1 MGSTTS
7 SSISISSRSMG
18 TFIADAITTN
28 LFFQGDQAEHCDL
41 GQGVQRTACDSWV
54 RRVHQGHHRRL
65 WEVSTMYRFR
75 QLSKAASSITSDCIP
90 NMISDCQRWIIEPV
104 WFDICPMPLS
114 QLSLWSGIKQS
125 RRSWILKLPG
135 VEATARELRRTTSPN
150 WLVEIPTSGG
160 LVSAQPMD
168 RGRLGFV
175 WGVHPLPTYQVL
187 HWRLPGPLLHPVH
200 QQAVHLRL
208 GAQPH
213 GSWGEVLRAC
223 QSHIHVRPDISIVVF
238 HKRPSRSN
246 HIPVHPF
253 MLWAISVVTK
263 QDRKFRPHPIRWA
276 KTQELTTALIFP
288 DWSKQIDIKNHL

>member
-7 SSISISSRSMG
+7 SSISISFRSMG

-28 LFFQGDQAEHCDL
+28 LFFQGDQAEHCHL
-41 GQGVQRTACDSWV
+41 GQGVQRTACDPWIW
-54 RRVHQGHHRRL
+54 RIHQGHHRRL
-65 WEVSTMYRFR
+65 WEVSTMYRLR
-75 QLSKAASSITSDCIP
+75 PLSKAASSITSDCIP

-135 VEATARELRRTTSPN
+135 VEATARGPRRTTSPN
-150 WLVEIPTSGG
+150 LLVEIPTSGE

-168 RGRLGFV
+168 RGRLGLAHM
-175 WGVHPLPTYQVL
+175 WGVYFSQSCQVL
-187 HWRLPGPLLHPVH
+187 YWRLPGPLLHPVH

-213 GSWGEVLRAC
+213 GSWGA
-223 QSHIHVRPDISIVVF
+223 
-238 HKRPSRSN
+238 N
-246 HIPVHPF
+246 HMSCMTWH
-253 MLWAISVVTK
+253 
-263 QDRKFRPHPIRWA
+263 
-276 KTQELTTALIFP
+276 
-288 DWSKQIDIKNHL
+288 

>member
-41 GQGVQRTACDSWV
+41 GQGVQRTACDPWV

-65 WEVSTMYRFR
+65 WEVSTMYRLR

-150 WLVEIPTSGG
+150 LLVEIPTSGG

-168 RGRLGFV
+168 RGRLGLVKICELFIFLKIARFSIGDYQDHFSIQSTSKPFTYALALNHMGAEV
-175 WGVHPLPTYQVL
+175 RCWGLANHMYMYDLTL
-187 HWRLPGPLLHPVH
+187 ALLSFTKDH
-200 QQAVHLRL
+200 QGQ
-208 GAQPH
+208 
-213 GSWGEVLRAC
+213 
-223 QSHIHVRPDISIVVF
+223 
-238 HKRPSRSN
+238 
-246 HIPVHPF
+246 
-253 MLWAISVVTK
+253 TT
-263 QDRKFRPHPIRWA
+263 FRFTHFCSGLF
-276 KTQELTTALIFP
+276 Q
-288 DWSKQIDIKNHL
+288 

>member
-7 SSISISSRSMG
+7 SSISTSSRSMG
-18 TFIADAITTN
+18 TFIADAITTI
-28 LFFQGDQAEHCDL
+28 FQGDQAQHCYL
-41 GQGVQRTACDSWV
+41 GQGVQRTACDPWIW
-54 RRVHQGHHRRL
+54 RVHQGHHRRL
-65 WEVSTMYRFR
+65 WEVSTMSMSMSMSMSMRSKYYVSA
-75 QLSKAASSITSDCIP
+75 QTVVMSKAASSITSDCIP

-114 QLSLWSGIKQS
+114 QLSLWSSIRQS

-135 VEATARELRRTTSPN
+135 VEATARELQQTTSPN

-168 RGRLGFV
+168 RGKLGLV
-175 WGVHPLPTYQVL
+175 HMWGGVYPSQNCQIL

-208 GAQPH
+208 GPQPH

-223 QSHIHVRPDISIVVF
+223 QSLSCMTWH
-238 HKRPSRSN
+238 
-246 HIPVHPF
+246 
-253 MLWAISVVTK
+253 
-263 QDRKFRPHPIRWA
+263 
-276 KTQELTTALIFP
+276 
-288 DWSKQIDIKNHL
+288 